1 MCCSSGLCGPNP
13 DQGLIDLNSTLS
25 ELKSLGIEVERYI
38 ITQSP
43 EKFKE
48 NSKVIDLIQKKQL
61 KALPITTLNGE
72 VVKSGSYLTLE
83 EFRQYGN

>member
-13 DQGLIDLNSTLS
+13 DQGLIDLNTTLS
-25 ELKSLGIEVERYI
+25 ELKNLDIEVERYI

-48 NSKVIDLIQKKQL
+48 NSKVIELIQKQQL

-72 VVKSGSYLTLE
+72 VVKSGSYPSLE
-83 EFRQYGN
+83 EFKQYGN